1 MVRLSLPSTIAAVT
15 LASLT
20 LIPQHTLANDLEI
33 IVKAPSFN
41 CIEGC
46 YDALTLVSWGDIKAK
61 KPALANY
68 CNSTTFVQSL
78 ALCGDRY
85 CSAIQQEEGWEYIV
99 DECKAKKVKVASQA
113 KVLSGI
119 ADVSSVQEVD
129 TLSHQKDKSSFNQT
143 ILLSRY
149 SWQMGYKTN
158 NVTSQQDIHN
168 HAYGWAVYILLGL
181 AILVGTLNRLFS
193 LYVHRYL
200 RSSSPT
206 SGSSKALESGAS
218 STPSKTGMWSTAYT
232 LYKKH
237 FATPALFGYRH
248 AQPWGW
254 LSIPTR
260 IQGFFIFA
268 YVAINV
274 VWMCSNYTIF
284 EDNLYRY
291 HNETLQLQRYV
302 ADRLAIMCFYNMPLL
317 WALAGRNDVILW
329 LTGWSYS
336 TANIFHRWV
345 ARLVTL
351 QGFVHSILWAVMKRS
366 DWKNRFLHRMYW
378 TTGIFALIT
387 MSFMIVLSVRP
398 LRERSYEVF
407 LIVHI
412 ILALASLV
420 LLRFHIT
427 HMRGEYEPFV
437 WACVGV
443 WGLDRAIRMCRVAV
457 LTFKAFAR
465 SGKNTLAVMSDEKS
479 GLIRL
484 SISTSIRITP
494 HPGDYYFLYTPL
506 SLKPWENHPFTLAS
520 WEQDPSAKNG
530 TILHFLVAPQ
540 TGATK
545 RWRKKVLKRKSRTD
559 NVRILLEGPYGHTNP
574 VEQYDRVLMVAGGSG
589 ITAMLPYIYK
599 LCHHDENE
607 RFDNITTRFVT
618 LVWIVKDT
626 KYAADVLHHEL
637 REYISQ
643 VSERTQSGIVF
654 NVEMYVTREDNA
666 TTTGLI
672 KDLAHEGV
680 SSLSSSSSSS
690 SASISSGSGSGS
702 GSHTQNGSVS
712 DGEKTAH
719 DSPSTPS
726 TAVMDQFTTATV
738 TLDGQVKSV
747 GDDAGADSDDEK
759 RPVSSPSCL
768 KITSG
773 RPSIP
778 ALLRDKVDTL
788 VGGERLAVSACGP
801 AGMTDDMR
809 RAVCDI
815 YGSAKD
821 DGVSGGTVEYFEEL
835 FSW

>member
-1 MVRLSLPSTIAAVT
+1 MVHLSLSSTLGLVSLVT
-15 LASLT
+15 LVALFPRSA
-20 LIPQHTLANDLEI
+20 LANDLEI
-33 IVKAPSFN
+33 IVKAPSTN

-46 YDALTLVSWGDIKAK
+46 YDALALVSYEDVKAK
-61 KPALANY
+61 KPALADY
-68 CNSTTFVQSL
+68 CNSTTFIQSL
-78 ALCGDRY
+78 ALCGDKY
-85 CSAIQQEEGWEYIV
+85 CSAIQQEEGWEDIV
-99 DECKAKKVKVASQA
+99 DECKAKKVQVAHQA
-113 KVLSGI
+113 EILAAI
-119 ADVSSVQEVD
+119 DMSSVQEVD
-129 TLSHQKDKSSFNQT
+129 TLSHQKDKTAYNQT

-149 SWQMGYKTN
+149 SWEMGYKTN
-158 NVTSQQDIHN
+158 NVSSQQDIHN
-168 HAYGWAVYILLGL
+168 HAYGWAVYILLGT
-181 AILVGTLNRLFS
+181 AILIGTLNRLFS
-193 LYVHRYL
+193 IYVHRHL
-200 RSSSPT
+200 R
-206 SGSSKALESGAS
+206 SGSSTVLESGTSPAS
-218 STPSKTGMWSTAYT
+218 TRTGAWSTVYT

-274 VWMCSNYTIF
+274 VFMCSNYTIF
-284 EDNLYRY
+284 EDNLSRY
-291 HNETLQLQRYV
+291 HDETLQLQRYV

-345 ARLVTL
+345 ARMVTF
-351 QGFVHSILWAVMKRS
+351 QGFVHGVLWAVMKRS
-366 DWKNRFLHRMYW
+366 DWKDRFLHRMYW
-378 TTGIFALIT
+378 TAGIFALIC
-387 MSFMIVLSVRP
+387 MSFMIILSVRP
-398 LRERSYEVF
+398 LREKSYEVF

-427 HMRGEYEPFV
+427 HMKGEYEPFV

-443 WGLDRAIRMCRVAV
+443 WGLDRAIRMCRVAL

-494 HPGDYYFLYTPL
+494 RPGDYYFLYTPL
-506 SLKPWENHPFTLAS
+506 SLKPWENHPFTVAS
-520 WEQDPSAKNG
+520 WEQNPSGNS
-530 TILHFLVAPQ
+530 TTLHFLVAPQ

-545 RWRKKVLKRKSRTD
+545 RWRKKVLKRKDRTD

-574 VEQYDRVLMVAGGSG
+574 IEQFERVLLVAGGSG
-589 ITAMLPYIYK
+589 ITSMLPYIYK
-599 LCHHDENE
+599 LCHHDKNE

-626 KYAADVLHHEL
+626 KYAADVLHNEL
-637 REYISQ
+637 KEYIN
-643 VSERTQSGIVF
+643 EIEEKTQSGIVF
-654 NVEMYVTREDNA
+654 SVEVYVTREEHA

-672 KDLAHEGV
+672 NDLAHESG
-680 SSLSSSSSSS
+680 SSSSSSSS
-690 SASISSGSGSGS
+690 SASISSGSGSQ
-702 GSHTQNGSVS
+702 TQHESCS
-712 DGEKTAH
+712 EGEKTANG
-719 DSPSTPS
+719 SPQTPS
-726 TAVMDQFTTATV
+726 TAVMDQFTSV
-738 TLDGQVKSV
+738 TLDGHVKS
-747 GDDAGADSDDEK
+747 GSDTDTSAEYEK
-759 RPVSSPSCL
+759 RPTTAPSRL

-773 RPSIP
+773 RPSMP
-778 ALLRDKVDTL
+778 VLLRNKADTL

-815 YGSAKD
+815 YGSANE